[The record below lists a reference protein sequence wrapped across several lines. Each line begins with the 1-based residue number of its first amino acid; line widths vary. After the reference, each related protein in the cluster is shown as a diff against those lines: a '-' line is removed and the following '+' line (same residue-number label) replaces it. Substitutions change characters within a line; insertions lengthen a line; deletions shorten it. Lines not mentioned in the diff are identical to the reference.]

1 MYGMG
6 LAAPSIGAHDAA
18 SGERRPPSTTSHKL
32 QSRQRP
38 RRLNILQADE
48 GRQGVPTKRILG
60 EAPQVKRRLADLTPF
75 VAQAIAHARKLE
87 RAPSRSRT
95 RLKIV
100 QQSKKSHAA
109 STDEKNT
116 GTQSTCPLDLED
128 GSCGNQ
134 ARRNAKGDQ
143 SGVDYGLEVR
153 QGEGQPKMVG
163 PWAGT
168 GEENTRTETLDLA
181 DAPSKNEL
189 RRKPKRDRAGK
200 FVAFEAKNGRRQ
212 LRIVRARMG
221 TVEDEIGGERP
232 PPPCLDDEAHRKSK
246 LDRAGKGKRQ
256 LKIVRSVASSVDEEP
271 KNEKGQNRK
280 CEVQRGKKQLKIFRV
295 RASTSE
301 KETGNDRALRPHLE
315 DAPVGHEA
323 HRKAKLDRAGKV
335 VTIEYEQADGR
346 KDVLQTTVCVCD
358 GSVSHALRI
367 ARLCY
372 LKFEEGAPKHEVLHF
387 RNRLYRAHGFKVPP
401 RARNHFFEPPP
412 SSNLLSFGVKR
423 CAGLSHS
430 EGSCARREES
440 DRAVCGAT
448 PGRDVDT
455 EPAVED
461 EAIAGENEAHAQ
473 VQASRS
479 MDVEDGDEERS
490 TKLLA
495 DAPAGH
501 EAFKMVSIGRNR
513 AFFRFR
519 MHDVPQIYFQTMA
532 SACGGCVNAAA
543 RVCRLCY
550 VKFAEGQSKDEVL
563 SFRDSICRQYDTA
576 PAARCSDEVED
587 DAPKDHE
594 AHMKVKLHT
603 RNNFFACEMFAADGK
618 VRIQVTVLSCQGDAC
633 QAARICR
640 LCYVKLAEGL
650 SKAQVL
656 DFRNRAI
663 ERLKNKS
670 MQAQYGTLSFHRMKD
685 ETAVRSEPDA
695 RDSDHTE
702 AQAPLAKVQSAERKS
717 AKRPRVSIVGT
728 RDVPPEEQPTSPPP
742 AREFET
748 VEKSTAPVSARR
760 SSRTS
765 ASSGRKSGSKP
776 EGCHAKERAVQAP
789 HVDPLEE
796 RYASWIGQ
804 QDRPSPSQS
813 SSALWSDLRAPQPE
827 DLQPRRA
834 WAQLYEWLEDWSRA
848 RCDEMSQWA
857 VLVTGP
863 PGTGKTAGVRLL
875 ASRVRGTF
883 LECDMREVEGRKLVE
898 LILKGQGGQ
907 GLRQTSVAILNIDTD
922 ATDGLK
928 WRLCKAAQQS
938 QIPLIFVC
946 DDGVVTAR
954 DELVQK
960 CLCLEVR
967 HKPQN
972 VEQALRRVTQRN
984 GLNMAE
990 ACLSIAIACGHD
1002 VRKAINTAQL
1012 LGQRSSSSELP
1023 TAALSASAACHQL
1036 LLPSDTTDVP
1046 EVLELLEQGGEELCR
1061 ALQRQYLTSCGE
1073 SFETLDQCA
1082 FAAEA
1087 MALGDVAECA
1097 ASHTAWA
1104 EDTSDSTTNGFY
1116 LGAVSALRKRRC
1128 HHSAQACP
1136 MESPQ
1141 TIQVSAALI
1150 ATLSAETGLPKVCVR
1165 DHVMERVH
1173 ACRASSMQHIHLQ
1186 PRALK
1191 TSLFRYAKKRFDF
1204 QGRLGQP
1211 LDRSQSRGAQDGG
1224 LLVTNSSPTE
1234 LASKVVAQDDTD
1246 ELDRTW
1252 EDQDERRWA
1261 DERRTSN
1268 AENEVEGEL
1277 VRGDG
1282 HGENRLEAST
1292 NEEDV
1297 GVQATNFT
1305 AEPASKIVADDDTD
1319 EEEQTCQNQDERRE
1333 KEKGPEN
1340 VEGKLASED
1349 SHREHLEECEHAAE
1363 EDVPEVP

>member
-1 MYGMG
+1 
-6 LAAPSIGAHDAA
+6 
-18 SGERRPPSTTSHKL
+18 
-32 QSRQRP
+32 
-38 RRLNILQADE
+38 
-48 GRQGVPTKRILG
+48 
-60 EAPQVKRRLADLTPF
+60 
-75 VAQAIAHARKLE
+75 
-87 RAPSRSRT
+87 
-95 RLKIV
+95 
-100 QQSKKSHAA
+100 
-109 STDEKNT
+109 
-116 GTQSTCPLDLED
+116 
-128 GSCGNQ
+128 
-134 ARRNAKGDQ
+134 
-143 SGVDYGLEVR
+143 
-153 QGEGQPKMVG
+153 
-163 PWAGT
+163 
-168 GEENTRTETLDLA
+168 
-181 DAPSKNEL
+181 
-189 RRKPKRDRAGK
+189 
-200 FVAFEAKNGRRQ
+200 
-212 LRIVRARMG
+212 
-221 TVEDEIGGERP
+221 
-232 PPPCLDDEAHRKSK
+232 
-246 LDRAGKGKRQ
+246 
-256 LKIVRSVASSVDEEP
+256 
-271 KNEKGQNRK
+271 
-280 CEVQRGKKQLKIFRV
+280 
-295 RASTSE
+295 
-301 KETGNDRALRPHLE
+301 
-315 DAPVGHEA
+315 
-323 HRKAKLDRAGKV
+323 
-335 VTIEYEQADGR
+335 
-346 KDVLQTTVCVCD
+346 
-358 GSVSHALRI
+358 
-367 ARLCY
+367 
-372 LKFEEGAPKHEVLHF
+372 
-387 RNRLYRAHGFKVPP
+387 
-401 RARNHFFEPPP
+401 
-412 SSNLLSFGVKR
+412 
-423 CAGLSHS
+423 
-430 EGSCARREES
+430 
-440 DRAVCGAT
+440 
-448 PGRDVDT
+448 
-455 EPAVED
+455 
-461 EAIAGENEAHAQ
+461 
-473 VQASRS
+473 
-479 MDVEDGDEERS
+479 
-490 TKLLA
+490 
-495 DAPAGH
+495 
-501 EAFKMVSIGRNR
+501 
-513 AFFRFR
+513 
-519 MHDVPQIYFQTMA
+519 
-532 SACGGCVNAAA
+532 VNAAA

-563 SFRDSICRQYDTA
+563 SYRDSICRQYDTA

-670 MQAQYGTLSFHRMKD
+670 MQAQYGTLSFNRMKE
-685 ETAVRSEPDA
+685 ETAVRPEPDA

-702 AQAPLAKVQSAERKS
+702 RFAQAPLAKIQSAERKS
-717 AKRPRVSIVGT
+717 AKRARVSIVGT
-728 RDVPPEEQPTSPPP
+728 RDVPPEDQPTSPTP

-748 VEKSTAPVSARR
+748 VEKSNAPVSARR

-776 EGCHAKERAVQAP
+776 EGCHAKERVEPEQPAQAP
-789 HVDPLEE
+789 EELVGAVSSCGHVDPLAE
-796 RYASWIGQ
+796 RFASWIGQ
-804 QDRPSPSQS
+804 QDQPSPSQS
-813 SSALWSDLRAPQPE
+813 SSALWSDIRAPQPE

-875 ASRVRGTF
+875 ASRVRGSF
-883 LECDMREVEGRKLVE
+883 LECDMRDLEGRKLVE
-898 LILKGQGGQ
+898 LILKGQGSQ
-907 GLRQTSVAILNIDTD
+907 GLRQKSVAILNIDTD

-967 HKPQN
+967 HEPQN

-990 ACLSIAIACGHD
+990 ACQSIAIACGHD

-1012 LGQRSSSSELP
+1012 LGQRSSSNELP

-1082 FAAEA
+1082 IAAEA

-1097 ASHTAWA
+1097 VSHTAWA

-1116 LGAVSALRKRRC
+1116 LGAVSALRKRQC
-1128 HHSAQACP
+1128 HHSALACP
-1136 MESPQ
+1136 LESPQ

-1191 TSLFRYAKKRFDF
+1191 TSLFRYAKKRFDV

-1224 LLVTNSSPTE
+1224 LLATNSGPTE
-1234 LASKVVAQDDTD
+1234 LASKVVTQDDTD

-1268 AENEVEGEL
+1268 AENEVEGEF

-1282 HGENRLEAST
+1282 QGENRLEAST

-1305 AEPASKIVADDDTD
+1305 AEPASKVVADDDTD
-1319 EEEQTCQNQDERRE
+1319 EEEQTCQNQVERRE
-1333 KEKGPEN
+1333 KEEGPEN